1 MRREPPTEA
10 ELLLERAYVLQNM
23 MKAQRQTIRKQ
34 EEEYK
39 RILEQI
45 KETGQARHGAYELV
59 EKVQKRRSIVS
70 DRFFKL
76 WPQSF
81 LKLARVSIKDAEAE
95 LGAEQLDAS
104 GVCEIH
110 EQILNEV
117 VSYRAPPI
125 KRIGEE

>member
-45 KETGQARHGAYELV
+45 KETGQARHRAYELV

-95 LGAEQLDAS
+95 LGAGQLDAS
-104 GVCEIH
+104 RCM
-110 EQILNEV
+110 
-117 VSYRAPPI
+117 
-125 KRIGEE
+125 